1 MGFKKNPC
9 LRIHSLILERKREGW
24 EGERE
29 REREMERRERNT
41 DTKEKHRLV
50 ASPPRIEPVGRWSS
64 LPSHT
69 GQGKQEVS

>member
-29 REREMERRERNT
+29 RERERDGEER
-41 DTKEKHRLV
+41 KKH
-50 ASPPRIEPVGRWSS
+50 
-64 LPSHT
+64 
-69 GQGKQEVS
+69 

>member
-1 MGFKKNPC
+1 MPEDTFIDF
-9 LRIHSLILERKREGW
+9 REEERGVGGR
-24 EGERE
+24 ERE

-64 LPSHT
+64 LPRHT